1 MTFIFIG
8 DNWWKDVGLRG
19 NGSRGWG
26 CRRLSGILVHKFNV
40 GVVIY
45 KCSSVF
51 PFLHLDWSRSP
62 LCSEYFL
69 PSFFNLDSEAR
80 CEASLCAAAA
90 GGEEPD

>member
-19 NGSRGWG
+19 NGSRGSG
-26 CRRLSGILVHKFNV
+26 CRRLSGILVQKFNV

-69 PSFFNLDSEAR
+69 PSFFNLDPEAR
-80 CEASLCAAAA
+80 CEASLCAAA